1 MDASVVIVSFNSR
14 SYLRS
19 CLRSLHDHTQG
30 VEYEVIVVDN
40 ASTDG
45 SPDLVAE
52 EFPWVTL
59 IRRGGNAGF
68 AAANNEGIRA
78 ARGETVLLLNPD
90 TEFTGDVLPPMLDYL
105 RAHPEV
111 GVLGPKLLEEDGS
124 VQLSCRRFPGFSTAL
139 FGRYSLATR
148 LLPWNPLSRRYL
160 MTDFNHNSTAKV
172 DWVSG
177 ACMMLSRR
185 ALDVIGL
192 MDEGYFMYN
201 EDVDFCRQAHSAG
214 YRVVYF
220 PEVAVLHH
228 IGGSTATAPARSII
242 ERHRSMWRY
251 YTKWVRRN
259 PLLDALTAGVII
271 LRCAILLALNAAA
284 RALPRKRRR

>member
-1 MDASVVIVSFNSR
+1 MDTSVVIVSFNSR
-14 SYLRS
+14 DYLRS
-19 CLRSLHDHTQG
+19 CLCSVRDHTQG

-68 AAANNEGIRA
+68 AAASNEGIRA
-78 ARGETVLLLNPD
+78 ARGEAVLLLNPD
-90 TEFTGDVLPPMLDYL
+90 TEFTGNVLPPMLDYL

-148 LLPWNPLSRRYL
+148 LFPWNPLSRRYL
-160 MTDFNHNSTAKV
+160 MTDFDHNSTAEA

-177 ACMMLSRR
+177 ACMMLPRR
-185 ALDVIGL
+185 ALGDIGL

-201 EDVDFCRQAHSAG
+201 EDVDLCRQAHSAG

-259 PLLDALTAGVII
+259 PLLDALTVGVII
-271 LRCAILLALNAAA
+271 LRCASLLALNAAM
-284 RALPRKRRR
+284 RVLPRRKRR